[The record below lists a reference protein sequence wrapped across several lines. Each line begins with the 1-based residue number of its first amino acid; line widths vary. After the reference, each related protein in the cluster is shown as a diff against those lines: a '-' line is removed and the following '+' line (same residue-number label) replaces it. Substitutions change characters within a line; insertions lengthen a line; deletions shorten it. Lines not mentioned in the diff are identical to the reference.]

1 MTAVPA
7 TSATAAE
14 IAPDS
19 ASLPE
24 ALPDPE
30 WAMTI
35 PFSEISAILD
45 PADTLYSK
53 ENDDLTLLKY
63 VISY

>member
-7 TSATAAE
+7 ASATAAE

-35 PFSEISAILD
+35 PFSEISAILV

-53 ENDDLTLLKY
+53 YNDEL
-63 VISY
+63 IFFSFSAF

>member
-7 TSATAAE
+7 ASATAAE

-35 PFSEISAILD
+35 PLSEISAILV

-53 ENDDLTLLKY
+53 END
-63 VISY
+63 

>member
-7 TSATAAE
+7 ASATTAE

-19 ASLPE
+19 ASLSE
-24 ALPDPE
+24 AFPDPE

-35 PFSEISAILD
+35 PLSEISAIFV

-53 ENDDLTLLKY
+53 END
-63 VISY
+63 

>member
-7 TSATAAE
+7 ASATAAE
-14 IAPDS
+14 IAQDS

-30 WAMTI
+30 CAMTI
-35 PFSEISAILD
+35 PLSEISAILV
-45 PADTLYSK
+45 PADTLYSE